1 MSWGCP
7 YILKNRSGMHVYP
20 TDENLSYLGL
30 GAAYHLITETFKF
43 KNFKMRFPATY
54 NNGDVVKY

>member
-1 MSWGCP
+1 
-7 YILKNRSGMHVYP
+7 MHVYP
-20 TDENLSYLGL
+20 TDENLPYLGL